1 MAVGCHRIVL
11 AFRGYRRDAELEV
24 ARWEH
29 NFGLLPPHHQQLLGP
44 RQLLKFSAARQC
56 IQVNSFFIASML
68 ATFEEDEEGGGP
80 PSHLA
85 KANRA
90 ADAVAAKAGHR
101 PSFEDYGKV
110 GEGQDASFGKGAFVG
125 AWVCLFSSSPARPK
139 ISPLRQHQQG

>member
-11 AFRGYRRDAELEV
+11 AFRSYRQDAELEV

-101 PSFEDYGKV
+101 ASFEDYGKV
-110 GEGQDASFGKGAFVG
+110 GEGQGASCGKGG
-125 AWVCLFSSSPARPK
+125 
-139 ISPLRQHQQG
+139 